1 MLVKQGLDKGSVLNN
16 PEKFRGEVIAIGEVL
31 WDILPDKKVVGG
43 APANF
48 ALRVQ
53 QGGSSAAV
61 ISRVGSDSLGDELK
75 EALINL
81 GLKTDLI
88 QTDLSRPTGT
98 VEVTLTEEG
107 NPHFEIVKDV
117 AYDNLEVTPDAVAAV
132 ELSEITYFG
141 TLIQRTSK
149 ARQAVLSL
157 LEKSKIRFLD
167 INLRANC
174 YTEDTLRSS
183 LGITS
188 ILKLNRSE
196 VRELS
201 KIFSIPDTIERF
213 SQNMFQNYPI
223 ELILVTLGES
233 GSIAVSKDGVK
244 IETPGYP
251 VEVVDTIGAG
261 DAFAGGFISQFVQK
275 RSLEDCLVF
284 ANRFGA
290 LAAATAG
297 GMGEFPSINFD

>member
-1 MLVKQGLDKGSVLNN
+1 MLNK
-16 PEKFRGEVIAIGEVL
+16 PEKFSVKVIAIGEVL
-31 WDILPDKKVVGG
+31 WDILPYKKVVGG

-61 ISRVGSDSLGDELK
+61 ISRVGRDSLGDELK
-75 EALINL
+75 ESLINL

-88 QTDLSRPTGT
+88 QTDESKPTGT
-98 VEVTLTEEG
+98 VEVTLTEDG

-117 AYDNLEVTPDAVAAV
+117 AYDNLEVTPEAIAAV

-141 TLIQRTSK
+141 TLIQRASK
-149 ARQAVLSL
+149 ARQSVLSL
-157 LEKSKIRFLD
+157 LEKSKTRFLD
-167 INLRANC
+167 INLRKNC
-174 YTEDTLRSS
+174 YTEDTLHSS
-183 LGITS
+183 LGITT

-196 VRELS
+196 IRELS
-201 KIFSIPDTIERF
+201 RLFSIPETIEEF
-213 SQNMFQNYPI
+213 SQYMFHNYPI

-233 GSIAVSKDGVK
+233 GSMAVSKDGVK
-244 IETPGYP
+244 IETPGFS

-261 DAFAGGFISQFVQK
+261 DAFAGGFISQFIQK
-275 RSLEDCLVF
+275 RSLEDCLIF

-297 GMGEFPSINFD
+297 GMGEFP